1 MKGIRIEQS
10 YEKLATNLF
19 NADKVP
25 SSRDIE
31 NFNIENLIQ
40 QKARWHARNVRRNF
54 LLKGWTDLWR
64 KKPLKKTQP
73 DWKLLISNH
82 LLSIPHFIHEKLL
95 LQMNSSF
102 KMSDFVKYFN
112 DRIVKLAAKHNI
124 PYSEIHVRSTIV
136 FDIIY
141 WII

>member
-54 LLKGWTDLWR
+54 LLKG
-64 KKPLKKTQP
+64 
-73 DWKLLISNH
+73 
-82 LLSIPHFIHEKLL
+82 
-95 LQMNSSF
+95 
-102 KMSDFVKYFN
+102 
-112 DRIVKLAAKHNI
+112 
-124 PYSEIHVRSTIV
+124 
-136 FDIIY
+136 
-141 WII
+141 